1 MSKVIN
7 LFARRTVQSDIVGNQ
22 NVQMNPLNQA
32 KDEDGTLKAKSDL
45 QSIAERNEAVRERMR
60 KERADANKSVL
71 RSYRIK

>member
-7 LFARRTVQSDIVGNQ
+7 LFARRTVQVDAVVNP
-22 NVQMNPLNQA
+22 NVQLNPLNQA
-32 KDEDGTLKAKSDL
+32 KDEDATAKANDL
-45 QSIAERNEAVRERMR
+45 HAIAERNDAVRERMR

>member
-7 LFARRTVQSDIVGNQ
+7 LFARRTVQVDAVVNP
-22 NVQMNPLNQA
+22 NVQLNPLNQA
-32 KDEDGTLKAKSDL
+32 KDEDAVAKANDL
-45 QSIAERNEAVRERMR
+45 RAIAERNDAVRERMR